1 MVAETATWWQYRDA
15 MSVAVAERKQRKRY
29 DTSPTPDAP
38 RGRSPIT
45 GAPVPAGR
53 PKGSPNRVTQSIKDA
68 IELACKP
75 GACHPQGLSGW
86 LIERAQGGVQDRQI
100 FATMVAKVLPAQLQ
114 AQVDG
119 AIVVQL
125 PWLTGRNVG
134 GYVPS
139 TSHSA
144 IIDAQVVE
152 ITQEKNG
159 DLRVSDPKP
168 ALEAPKASENPQ
180 SDPLSGSKSVA
191 GGG

>member
-1 MVAETATWWQYRDA
+1 

-100 FATMVAKVLPAQLQ
+100 FATMVAKVIPAQLQ

-125 PWLTGRNVG
+125 PWLQGRNVG
-134 GYVPS
+134 GFVPS
-139 TSHSA
+139 ASQSA

-168 ALEAPKASENPQ
+168 ALEAPKSAQ
-180 SDPLSGSKSVA
+180 SDPHPPINRQA
-191 GGG
+191 GGGEE

>member
-1 MVAETATWWQYRDA
+1 
-15 MSVAVAERKQRKRY
+15 
-29 DTSPTPDAP
+29 
-38 RGRSPIT
+38 
-45 GAPVPAGR
+45 
-53 PKGSPNRVTQSIKDA
+53 
-68 IELACKP
+68 
-75 GACHPQGLSGW
+75 
-86 LIERAQGGVQDRQI
+86 
-100 FATMVAKVLPAQLQ
+100 MVAKVIPAQLQ

-139 TSHSA
+139 TSQSA

-168 ALEAPKASENPQ
+168 ALEAPKSAE
-180 SDPLSGSKSVA
+180 SDPHPPIDRQA
-191 GGG
+191 GGGEE